1 MTTYIS
7 IHASTKEAT
16 TQTKQLIFQVYF
28 NPRLHEGGDLYEQ
41 LMTVFDDTFQSTP
54 PQRRRLVPVP
64 KNVRQALFQSTP
76 PQRRR
81 LCSCLPSSSYS
92 GNFNPR
98 LHKGGDSL
106 LGYVPIS
113 SWWFQ
118 STPPQRRRRNPCRSI
133 RPIKYISI
141 HASTKEATIIR
152 HQLRKE

>member
-81 LCSCLPSSSYS
+81 LHYIRPLYRFFISIHASTKEATRSLRNVEIPSQFQSTPPQRRRRT
-92 GNFNPR
+92 GQKGILQCENFNPR
-98 LHKGGDSL
+98 LHKGGD
-106 LGYVPIS
+106 VHIN
-113 SWWFQ
+113 
-118 STPPQRRRRNPCRSI
+118 T
-133 RPIKYISI
+133 
-141 HASTKEATIIR
+141 
-152 HQLRKE
+152 